1 MRSLRWKKG
10 PSPSSLRSMD
20 ASPERFSPAAAM
32 CLPRLVIPSKSSKWA
47 AFSGLR
53 FSTKHSAAPTFASQ
67 MERPM
72 SCSLSFANEVSRHKR
87 IRLSCPSGSLRS
99 PASMRSEE
107 HTSELQSRLHLVCR
121 LLLEKKNLR
130 KNPPPMRHVLTLT
143 ESGQTSSSG
152 NPGTLSCTDLKSA
165 QSFSTFDAS
174 QVRRSGAR
182 CQPKLE
188 SNLDYS
194 RDWWIG
200 DPTAFLLDLRGV
212 TNCSEFT
219 RILAVE
225 QERRE
230 RYGTSR

>member
-1 MRSLRWKKG
+1 LEAAAI
-10 PSPSSLRSMD
+10 PL
-20 ASPERFSPAAAM
+20 ESPAH
-32 CLPRLVIPSKSSKWA
+32 PV
-47 AFSGLR
+47 G
-53 FSTKHSAAPTFASQ
+53 
-67 MERPM
+67 
-72 SCSLSFANEVSRHKR
+72 
-87 IRLSCPSGSLRS
+87 
-99 PASMRSEE
+99 
-107 HTSELQSRLHLVCR
+107 
-121 LLLEKKNLR
+121 LR
-130 KNPPPMRHVLTLT
+130 KNPPPMRHGLTRT
-143 ESGQTSSSG
+143 ESRQTSSSG

-174 QVRRSGAR
+174 QVRRSGER
-182 CQPKLE
+182 GQPKLE

-230 RYGTSR
+230 RYGTSRWRQKSGFDGRFGWSERITNRQTAVIHA